1 MKYFVGE
8 REATAAAAAS
18 VLFFAKEEDAFFFS
32 PQFHK
37 VTFLEEK
44 RMRGRPE
51 RTANVIQIIFQPLA
65 NDLRMIL
72 SWRMCDF
79 GDRKPSL

>member
-18 VLFFAKEEDAFFFS
+18 VLFFFAKEEDAFFFS

-37 VTFLEEK
+37 VRFLEEK

-51 RTANVIQIIFQPLA
+51 RTASVLQIILQPLT
-65 NDLRMIL
+65 NDLETLRVIL
-72 SWRMCDF
+72 
-79 GDRKPSL
+79 

>member
-8 REATAAAAAS
+8 REATA
-18 VLFFAKEEDAFFFS
+18 VFAKEEDAFFFS

-37 VTFLEEK
+37 VRFLEEK

-51 RTANVIQIIFQPLA
+51 RTANVLQIILQPLT
-65 NDLRMIL
+65 NDLETLRGIL
-72 SWRMCDF
+72 SWKFCNF
-79 GDRKPSL
+79 